1 MTHLKRLDEEPGAR
15 GERAR
20 EVLSDERWAEPPPR
34 VEDEIWASLRLAL
47 PIAPL
52 PGAPAT
58 SDGGALGGAG
68 GSASSAAGAAPAAAS
83 ASIAGLGA
91 TAGSAGSSVFF
102 GGAVTKTLV
111 ISALVAG
118 GGAVGWQLLPRPAA
132 APPATTVAA
141 TAPAPAPGGAERASP
156 LPAAHPPELPAAPVA
171 PRGPATPARQVE
183 PAPSDGAGTPEAE
196 GTEPLPVGVAALPDA
211 PAEPPPSAAG
221 APNTGLIEESAWLTA
236 ARAAL
241 RRGSL
246 VEATRHLDAHE
257 RRFPDGRLVQE
268 REALRIE
275 ALHQAGSDAAAAQ
288 RLEDYARR
296 YPESPHAARLEQI
309 LARDGETSIGK

>member
-1 MTHLKRLDEEPGAR
+1 MTHLKRLDEEPGTR

-20 EVLSDERWAEPPPR
+20 EVLSDQRWAEPPPR
-34 VEDEIWASLRLAL
+34 AEDEIWSRLRLAL
-47 PIAPL
+47 PLAPL

-58 SDGGALGGAG
+58 PDGGALGGAAG
-68 GSASSAAGAAPAAAS
+68 GASLPG
-83 ASIAGLGA
+83 G
-91 TAGSAGSSVFF
+91 AGSSVFF
-102 GGAVTKTLV
+102 GGVVAKTLV
-111 ISALVAG
+111 ISAVVAG

-132 APPATTVAA
+132 APPAMTAAA
-141 TAPAPAPGGAERASP
+141 TAPTPAPGDAERASP
-156 LPAAHPPELPAAPVA
+156 LPAARPPELPATPIA

-183 PAPSDGAGTPEAE
+183 PAPADGAGAPEAA
-196 GTEPLPVGVAALPDA
+196 GTEPLPVGVAVLPDA
-211 PAEPPPSAAG
+211 PAGPTPPATGAAD
-221 APNTGLIEESAWLTA
+221 TGLVEESAWLTA

-241 RRGSL
+241 RRGAL
-246 VEATRHLDAHE
+246 AEATRLLDAHQ